1 MTLTRKLTLSDT
13 MKKTETSQ
21 KRDRKSYLSNK
32 DKWPPVKSS
41 SQDSNPVSRGPPIN
55 LNNAARLKRATLLFA
70 LLLILASTA
79 NALPFISINSPY
91 GVMPDRNPLLNV
103 SAAGADTI
111 WYSLDGSPNI
121 TLASGKDTVS
131 KNISMIPNSGF
142 ETTKEGSDSHP
153 MHWHFYDSATPIDC
167 NTNSYTLTG
176 NTPFVKNALK
186 YTYDANDSND
196 DFLHSMFIETE
207 KKTFDIE
214 LYVKPNMTFNSGNA
228 GHGYCIEL
236 ITTKENFSTIK
247 DEFILCLNNTQVWS
261 LDELATSGI
270 TTYSRTEIGD
280 NWLKINFT
288 TPQISENATFITIA
302 LFPPIDD
309 TTYTGTV
316 TLDEIS
322 VLLDHGPHTLDIW
335 ANDTEGT
342 SHTKTT
348 FTISDHKPP
357 KINIISPENNTNILK
372 GTIIE
377 LNITSV
383 GAITNATYKIDEE
396 TIKIPGPPYKLNTST
411 WPGGPVTLEIFAGD
425 SNNLTTTET
434 FHFPHVYAPYP
445 KNTYFQKSWSITTG
459 EPFHLA
465 YKITLNETPKN
476 NITLDLW
483 GIYDTGSDTKL
494 DNEFTILNVTSG
506 YDKALQ
512 KPITSYTINASVYPH
527 RLTFRAPEIENKT
540 ELSLLIAWN
549 TTIDPLNFDL
559 NRWAKP
565 QYLPDRTWLFSS
577 EKEYHF
583 ILPTNFSIN
592 YTNIHVIWPYTSDGA
607 ITAVSPTMPAFE
619 ITQNGV
625 EATFEKI
632 IGSPAIFSGKGQ
644 HKGKTRFDDA
654 FIHFTT
660 TTKRLI
666 AQTPFVKHFP
676 GNLKIEDE
684 YGRTSSVLFDTES
697 ERATLYNF
705 YSYGPVNGEASEWT
719 VFDRTSKQYNIP
731 LQIEGIRI
739 ETQDNFIDAITPKDF
754 YAKIGFKE
762 TETYIGTDYF
772 THTAELYAKN
782 ITTSIKR
789 AITING
795 SHTKLTYT
803 LTNNAKETQDYD
815 IWLTDLTAILKN
827 DNLNSLYVFY
837 DNKSTT
843 KEITFNQQKTRC
855 TGLIEHQ
862 MHQSALYCPMQ
873 PYTFYI
879 KNTDIRDKTFPLP
892 PYTNPAT
899 ELIYELYLT
908 TPSISLKFNPKNLE
922 PGKSATISTR
932 IFTSVSSETEA
943 GAETFDDAILRMKE
957 NEIEK
962 TQLKDSG
969 KAEVIY
975 KNGIREELDLSVTSN
990 YQEGNTRTITIKNN
1004 DVWDYI
1010 IDETH
1015 LIPDTHRVLSGIE
1028 YNGQTLTDKRF
1039 TYNSDTGTLYLYG
1052 LKSEAGTN
1060 TLKINYIPSDP
1071 QWSGMT
1077 ESPIS
1082 PAEWKTYTEYI
1093 FTIDWTDD
1101 YSIESAA
1108 FELNSRIF
1116 NNTIKSGST
1125 YTYKTTGLA
1134 CGEHKYSWRA
1144 KDTDNNSVTTPYK
1157 TYTITCDNSGND
1169 NDSGKSAATTSAGT
1183 AQAYSDETTAET
1195 ETEQPETTPSQDTVE
1210 HNPET
1215 GDEPKNHTEETNTT
1229 QLSDTGETETSFLSK
1244 ITGYFATFASIGS
1257 FTTPL
1262 MALTVLGLLIAN
1274 SSARKYIP
1282 KITPRKRQKYN
1293 NILRKKN
1300 LLRIRNLTRS
1310 GRT

>member
-1 MTLTRKLTLSDT
+1 M
-13 MKKTETSQ
+13 
-21 KRDRKSYLSNK
+21 
-32 DKWPPVKSS
+32 
-41 SQDSNPVSRGPPIN
+41 
-55 LNNAARLKRATLLFA
+55 
-70 LLLILASTA
+70 LASTA

-103 SAAGADTI
+103 SAPRADTI
-111 WYSLDGSPNI
+111 WYSLDRSPNI

-131 KNISMIPNSGF
+131 HNISMIPNSGF
-142 ETTKEGSDSHP
+142 ETTKEIINKSVP
-153 MHWHFYDSATPIDC
+153 MHWQFYDSETPIDW

-176 NTPFVKNALK
+176 NTPFGKNALK
-186 YTYDANDSND
+186 FTYDANDSND

-228 GHGYCIEL
+228 AHGYCIEL
-236 ITTKENFSTIK
+236 ITTKGNFSTIK
-247 DEFILCLNNTQVWS
+247 DEFILCLNSTQVWS
-261 LDELATSGI
+261 PGELATSEI
-270 TTYSRTEIGD
+270 INYSRIDIG
-280 NWLKINFT
+280 NGWLKINFT

-302 LFPPIDD
+302 LFPAIDD
-309 TTYTGTV
+309 TTYTGDI

-322 VLLDHGPHTLDIW
+322 ILLDHAQHTINVW
-335 ANDTEGT
+335 ANDTQGT
-342 SHTKTT
+342 SHREAT
-348 FTISDHKPP
+348 FTISDYKPP
-357 KINIISPENNTNILK
+357 QINLITPKNNSIILK

-377 LNITSV
+377 LNITSP
-383 GAITNATYKIDEE
+383 GSITNATYTIDEE

-411 WPGGPVTLEIFAGD
+411 WPDGPVTIEIFAGD

-459 EPFHLA
+459 KPFHLA

-512 KPITSYTINASVYPH
+512 EPITSYSINTSVYPH
-527 RLTFRAPEIENKT
+527 RLTFSAPEIENKT

-592 YTNIHVIWPYTSDGA
+592 YTNVHVIWPYTSDGA
-607 ITAVSPTMPAFE
+607 ITAVSPGMPDLE
-619 ITQNGV
+619 ITQNGI
-625 EATFEKI
+625 EAAFEKI

-654 FIHFTT
+654 FIHFTN

-676 GNLKIEDE
+676 SNLKIEDE
-684 YGRTSSVLFDTES
+684 YSRTSSVLFDTES
-697 ERATLYNF
+697 EKATLYNF
-705 YSYGPVNGEASEWT
+705 YSHGPLNGEAGEWT
-719 VFDRTSKQYNIP
+719 VFDRTSKQHNIP
-731 LQIEGIRI
+731 LQMEGIHI

-754 YAKIGFKE
+754 CAGVGFEE
-762 TETYIGTDYF
+762 TETYINADHF

-782 ITTSIKR
+782 ITTTIKR
-789 AITING
+789 TITISG
-795 SHTKLTYT
+795 SRTKLTYT
-803 LTNNAKETQDYD
+803 LTNNAKESQDYD
-815 IWLTDLTAILKN
+815 IWLTDFTDMLKN
-827 DNLNSLYVFY
+827 DNINTLYVFY

-843 KEITFNQQKTRC
+843 KETAFEQQKTRC

-862 MHQSALYCPMQ
+862 MHQSALYCPLQ

-879 KNTDIRDKTFPLP
+879 KNTDIRAETFPLP
-892 PYTNPAT
+892 PDTDTARELTYESYT
-899 ELIYELYLT
+899 T
-908 TPSISLKFNPKNLE
+908 TPSISLKFSQKNLE
-922 PGKSATISTR
+922 PGKSATISIH
-932 IFTSVSSETEA
+932 IFTSVSGETEA
-943 GAETFDDAILRMKE
+943 GAEAFDDAILRMKE

-962 TQLKDSG
+962 TQLKDSR

-975 KNGIREELDLSVTSN
+975 KNGIQEELDLSVTSN
-990 YQEGNTRTITIKNN
+990 YQDGNTRAITIKNN

-1015 LIPDTHRVLSGIE
+1015 LIADTHRVLSGIE
-1028 YNGQTLTDKRF
+1028 YNGQTLTDERF
-1039 TYNSDTGTLYLYG
+1039 AYNNDTGTLDLYG

-1071 QWSGMT
+1071 QWSHMT
-1077 ESPIS
+1077 ESPQS
-1082 PAEWKTYTEYI
+1082 PAEWKTYTEYT

-1144 KDTDNNSVTTPYK
+1144 KDTDNNSLTTPYK
-1157 TYTITCDNSGND
+1157 TYIITCDNSDNEND
-1169 NDSGKSAATTSAGT
+1169 NDSGEPTATTSAGAT
-1183 AQAYSDETTAET
+1183 QAYSDETTTKT
-1195 ETEQPETTPSQDTVE
+1195 ETEQPETIQNQDTAE

-1215 GDEPKNHTEETNTT
+1215 GDEPKNHTEQTNTT
-1229 QLSDTGETETSFLSK
+1229 QLSDPNKTETSLLSK

-1274 SSARKYIP
+1274 STARKYIP
-1282 KITPRKRQKYN
+1282 KIISGRHERQGGFN